1 MDQGARRGAH
11 TLPCKGAA
19 AGALVLTSGHRTG
32 SSLPFL
38 INLSLW
44 LPWGSGPEGPQE
56 IVTPTVA
63 EVTMMA
69 LEALV
74 DGERNERPGIEGR
87 AALGPCYR
95 WGQ

>member
-1 MDQGARRGAH
+1 MDQGAKRGAN
-11 TLPCKGAA
+11 TLPCKGAG

-38 INLSLW
+38 INW

-56 IVTPTVA
+56 TVTPTVA

-74 DGERNERPGIEGR
+74 GGEKNERPGIEGR

-95 WGQ
+95 WGH